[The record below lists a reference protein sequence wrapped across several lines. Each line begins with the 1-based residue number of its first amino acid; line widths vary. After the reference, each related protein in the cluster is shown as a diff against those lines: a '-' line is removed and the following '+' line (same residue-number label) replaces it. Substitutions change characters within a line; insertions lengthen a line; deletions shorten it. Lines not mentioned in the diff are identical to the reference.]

1 MFERAYPLSRYN
13 LIMFLYLS
21 FILLGTFASSAF
33 LKNNGHLDERSF
45 YGDPRRNITCLGSS
59 YDLQLP
65 VREDGIDPNRFTMQ
79 QLCAKTIYGG
89 APAGQHLGGWCSRG
103 LIVRDGWPPAEYE
116 TDSDSDSDPPERP
129 EDSSEWE
136 WTGVSFDLSAASQA
150 YVKGADP
157 RFLLGCFNRCFC
169 NFEVND
175 LTIQPKR
182 SVPSNAD
189 VYMKESGGT
198 GEILLDVTDDV
209 TTAEHRHTGRM
220 EATMVDSVKLAE
232 MIEPNQ
238 EGGYAYMP
246 TDQDTDIP
254 WDLSLDAGNY
264 ITCEGDL
271 PSFPLSQPYLVSE
284 FQNSTQLCAV
294 QWSGGLS

>member
-1 MFERAYPLSRYN
+1 MFE
-13 LIMFLYLS
+13 LS
-21 FILLGTFASSAF
+21 FRPSRHSCTTLLCIFYLFLGIPRASAF
-33 LKNNGHLDERSF
+33 PNKNNHLEKRSF

-65 VREDGIDPNRFTMQ
+65 VRSDGVDPNLFTMQ

-103 LIVRDGWPPAEYE
+103 LEVEDGEPPQEPDPDSE
-116 TDSDSDSDPPERP
+116 SDSMTENPNSVR
-129 EDSSEWE
+129 EWK
-136 WTGVSFDLSAASQA
+136 WTGVSFDMSAASQA
-150 YVKGADP
+150 SEQGADP

-169 NFEVND
+169 NFEVED

-182 SVPSNAD
+182 SVPSDAD
-189 VYMKESGGT
+189 VHLKQSGGT
-198 GEILLDVTDDV
+198 GEIKLDVEDDV
-209 TTAEHRHTGRM
+209 TTTEHRHTGQW
-220 EATMVDSVKLAE
+220 EDTMVDSVRLDE
-232 MIEPNQ
+232 MIEPNS
-238 EGGYAYMP
+238 ESIIAYMP
-246 TDQDTDIP
+246 ETHDPP

-271 PSFPLSQPYLVSE
+271 PSFPLPQPYLVSD